1 MMMMMTMMTMMT
13 TTTMLYVD
21 DENNTARA
29 SLCTICWA
37 VQWRGAAQGGKGGSC
52 AEVEGVLGRAACT
65 NGAAHRGARRA
76 EILERGG

>member
-1 MMMMMTMMTMMT
+1 MT

-52 AEVEGVLGRAACT
+52 GDTVYLEAEVEGVLGRAACT